1 MLGFSV
7 SLGSKLNQS
16 YIQSMV
22 SQGYDTIF
30 TSLQIPEED
39 DQLTLIHFGELC
51 QILSQYSITFII
63 DVNPSLLISLFVI
76 RIDHD
81 LNINLIHD
89 IQQHGYRCCINA

>member
-22 SQGYDTIF
+22 SQGYDTTF

-63 DVNPSLLISLFVI
+63 DVNPSLLNHHFYSLLDQYAHGDFVI

-81 LNINLIHD
+81 LNINL
-89 IQQHGYRCCINA
+89 NS